1 MSWDRGQVKLKD
13 HIWKKNSK
21 KILQYK
27 IGIGTI
33 TVW

>member
-1 MSWDRGQVKLKD
+1 MRQAKSNLQD